1 MIKTSVFVVSPDF
14 PELKGWDML
23 TGELDKSIGKAKELG
38 YDGIEI
44 IMGDPDKF
52 DVELCKQMLKK
63 HQMEIAAINSGGI
76 NYFFSASLVN
86 KDPEKV
92 VIAKAKLKKII
103 DLCAELGC
111 LVQCG
116 VVRGEAWDGITMPEF
131 RRRLVAALK
140 EMAAYAAEK
149 KVQMVIEYTNRWEIN
164 TINTFNDAKDIIDRV
179 DSPNVRLLLD
189 TGHSYL
195 EDDPDVYETIRRAKD
210 YVKHFHFHDG
220 DKYPAGVK
228 SNLLDFDKI
237 FEVMKEI
244 NYSGFLSDGLMTTS
258 LPDEIS
264 MKSTAYQHE
273 MIRKLGL

>member
-1 MIKTSVFVVSPDF
+1 MVKTSVFIVSPDF
-14 PELKGWDML
+14 PELKGWDMI
-23 TGELDKSIGKAKELG
+23 TGELDQSIKKAKDLG

-86 KDPEKV
+86 KDPEKEI
-92 VIAKAKLKKII
+92 IAKAKLKKNV

-111 LVQCG
+111 LLQCG
-116 VVRGEAWDGITMPEF
+116 VVRGDAWEGITMPEF

-140 EMAAYAAEK
+140 EMAVYAAEK
-149 KVQMVIEYTNRWEIN
+149 KVQLVIEYTNRWEIN
-164 TINTFNDAKDIIDRV
+164 TLNTFNEAKDIIDRV
-179 DSPNVRLLLD
+179 DSPNVKLLLD

-195 EDDPDVYETIRRAKD
+195 EDDPNVYETILRAKD
-210 YVKHFHFHDG
+210 YVRHFHFHDG

-228 SNLLDFDKI
+228 SNLLDFDRI
-237 FEVMKEI
+237 FAVMKEI
-244 NYSGFLSDGLMTTS
+244 NYSGFLSDGLMTTA
-258 LPDEIS
+258 LPDETTL
-264 MKSTAYQHE
+264 KSTAYQHK
-273 MIRKLGL
+273 MIKKLNL